1 MLHRLLCFLAI
12 SIPVLA
18 GTIDSGTIITLGSGD
33 HATWLVDVS
42 STSGNYSV
50 DFRSSAETWIGCVL
64 CPIIRPGDRVNIYS
78 SAGANL
84 PPYLPGPVGQ
94 ATIGGTF
101 YPELIYNAWLL
112 GISSS
117 MSLSAS
123 FIAGEPGWYDVPF
136 TMTGVLQA
144 ATVADLANFV
154 LDDPV
159 SGYGYASFYLGSGTL
174 VPSIMSPIRWT
185 FVPEPLTVGLVG
197 FGLALILAAR
207 VRR

>member
-1 MLHRLLCFLAI
+1 
-12 SIPVLA
+12 
-18 GTIDSGTIITLGSGD
+18 
-33 HATWLVDVS
+33 
-42 STSGNYSV
+42 
-50 DFRSSAETWIGCVL
+50 
-64 CPIIRPGDRVNIYS
+64 
-78 SAGANL
+78 
-84 PPYLPGPVGQ
+84 
-94 ATIGGTF
+94 
-101 YPELIYNAWLL
+101 
-112 GISSS
+112 

-159 SGYGYASFYLGSGTL
+159 SGYGYASFYLGYGL
-174 VPSIMSPIRWT
+174 PAGPPIKSPIRWT

-197 FGLALILAAR
+197 FGLALILAVR